1 MPAPAA
7 PAVGVDIVGEGRQP
21 TLDHARGAVRMGAAR
36 REVARDLGDDGDAA
50 GVVRQWHE
58 YTCTES
64 YPLFVKVIRVGR

>member
-7 PAVGVDIVGEGRQP
+7 PAVGVDIVGEGRQ
-21 TLDHARGAVRMGAAR
+21 
-36 REVARDLGDDGDAA
+36 VARDLGDDGDAA